1 MKFKMHFG
9 GGLLLLLGMAL
20 ALKAGAVNH
29 LVVQTKD
36 DQHLHFL
43 VRTNPHCYFTDN
55 AVVIRLDAGEQRG
68 MEYSYPLDNFS
79 RLYYKVSDSELT
91 GTESIEAAGP
101 TFCFTSTE
109 VVATGLPAHSAMTL
123 YTVAGML
130 AAEATV
136 SESGECTINIAGLSA
151 GTYIVKTATTTYKIL
166 KR

>member
-9 GGLLLLLGMAL
+9 GGLLLLLGMTL
-20 ALKAGAVNH
+20 AFKAGAVNH

-43 VRTNPHCYFTDN
+43 VKAKPHSYFTDD
-55 AVVIRLDAGEQRG
+55 AVVIRLAGDEYAG
-68 MEYSYPLDNFS
+68 MEFTYPLDNFS

-91 GTESIEAAGP
+91 GTESIEVTGP
-101 TFCFTSTE
+101 TFRFSDTE
-109 VVATGLPAHSAMTL
+109 VEAIGLPANSAMTL
-123 YTVAGML
+123 YTVGGMV
-130 AAEATV
+130 AAAATA
-136 SESGECTINIAGLSA
+136 SESGECTVPIDNLSA